1 MINRKFG
8 WINVDVPIIGQ
19 GTWLI
24 ENDNDNRAI
33 KTLQMGHDIGMTH
46 IDTAEMYWKWKG

>member
-1 MINRKFG
+1 MIKQKFG
-8 WINVDVPIIGQ
+8 RTNVDVPIIGQ

-33 KTLQMGHDIGMTH
+33 KTLQIGL
-46 IDTAEMYWKWKG
+46 DPGLL